1 MASGALVDS
10 VVPGLRRAVG
20 DVLACE
26 VLPVRLATAGFLF
39 SERHPPVRALLAAC
53 FWADDRAIRL
63 GAALELMDT
72 VLRRMHGGLA
82 GESGA
87 QTMGLGDAAQIL
99 VGDYWTSGAFKLL
112 VGLGDMRA
120 LQIVAAAA
128 TQASEAE
135 VAALSSSA
143 DVALVRRRIAP
154 LAEAA
159 VEAAFALSGKPADGL
174 PQACRFARHVAMT
187 DLLLAAPS
195 VDAALCR
202 LELRQA
208 RMAWQELRSW
218 AEPFATCGRL
228 YDWIETRVNL
238 LHPEAPQA
246 FIIDLDGTL
255 VDTLGDFVAVL
266 NRVLTDLALPVVT
279 RDFVERTI
287 GQGSEH
293 LIRSTL
299 AHIDAEPTLYERA
312 WALYQTHYTALNGQF
327 SDVFPGVIEGLD
339 RLQALGL
346 PMACVTNKP
355 AAFARDLLARKGL
368 AGYFGWVFGG
378 DSFERKKPDPLPLIK
393 TCEALGTLPA
403 RCWMIGDSSN
413 DARAARGAGCPV
425 VLMRYGYN
433 HGEPIDAVPALQHL
447 DRLDALS
454 LSPGPSS
461 AAVSP
466 AAHP

>member
-1 MASGALVDS
+1 MAGDMLVDS
-10 VVPGLRRAVG
+10 VVPGLRLAVG
-20 DVLACE
+20 EVLACE
-26 VLPVRLATAGFLF
+26 VLPVRLATTVFLF
-39 SERHPPVRALLAAC
+39 SERHAPVRALLAAC

-82 GESGA
+82 GEAGA
-87 QTMGLGDAAQIL
+87 RAMELGDAAQIL

-128 TQASEAE
+128 TRASEAE
-135 VAALSSSA
+135 VAALSGPA
-143 DVALVRRRIAP
+143 DVALMCRRIVP

-159 VEAAFALSGKPADGL
+159 VEAAFALAGKPADGL
-174 PQACRFARHVAMT
+174 PQARRFARHVAMT
-187 DLLLAAPS
+187 DLLLATPS
-195 VDAALCR
+195 ADASLCR
-202 LELRQA
+202 LELQQA
-208 RMAWQELRSW
+208 RTAWQELQPW
-218 AEPFATCGRL
+218 AEAFAACGRL
-228 YDWIETRVNL
+228 YDWIETRVNQRYS
-238 LHPEAPQA
+238 EVPQA
-246 FIIDLDGTL
+246 FIVDLDGTL

-266 NRVLTDLALPVVT
+266 NRVLADLALPAVT

-299 AHIDAEPTLYERA
+299 AHIGAESTLYERA
-312 WALYQTHYTALNGQF
+312 WALYQAHYTALNGQF

-346 PMACVTNKP
+346 PMACLTNKP
-355 AAFARDLLARKGL
+355 AAFARELLARKGL

-378 DSFERKKPDPLPLIK
+378 DSFERKKPDPLPLLK

-403 RCWMIGDSSN
+403 RTWMIGDSSN
-413 DARAARGAGCPV
+413 DAGAARAAGCPV

-454 LSPGPSS
+454 LPPGLK

-466 AAHP
+466 AVRP